1 MSAILMSYRLG
12 QMRKAA
18 KEEQKKKSVF
28 LHLYTFSLSGTN
40 NLTLSHLFFYQSL
53 ELKPI
58 IIVLVLIYYE
68 KMMTAPSKN

>member
-40 NLTLSHLFFYQSL
+40 HLTLNHFLFTKVWS
-53 ELKPI
+53 
-58 IIVLVLIYYE
+58 
-68 KMMTAPSKN
+68 

>member
-28 LHLYTFSLSGTN
+28 LHVYTFSLSGTN
-40 NLTLSHLFFYQSL
+40 HLTLSHFFYQSL

-68 KMMTAPSKN
+68 KMLTAPSKN